1 MALCGAFPA
10 AQMKPLAALLIGLLF
25 HFDWRVPA
33 LALPA
38 LPWVGFAL
46 LWVGF
51 ALALPALPWVGFAL
65 PWVGFA
71 LALWALLWLG
81 WALAWVGFALPWVGC
96 WVLGVFGVGCLGCW
110 VFGVLGAW
118 GGVGCRSG
126 CPLWLGEASEGRA
139 REGAPRGEGERRPEA
154 FRALPSEGRAREGA
168 RRGEGERRPEG
179 VRASPEF
186 LRTRGLECWGLGVAF
201 GFVGRSAWLCLL
213 WLAGE

>member
-1 MALCGAFPA
+1 
-10 AQMKPLAALLIGLLF
+10 MKPLAALLIGLLF

-126 CPLWLGEASEGRA
+126 CPLWLGSSPLGRA
-139 REGAPRGEGERRPEA
+139 SVGRP
-154 FRALPSEGRAREGA
+154 S
-168 RRGEGERRPEG
+168 G
-179 VRASPEF
+179 VRAS
-186 LRTRGLECWGLGVAF
+186 LGF
-201 GFVGRSAWLCLL
+201 GFQGIASARSGCGRGRVGCSGFARLR
-213 WLAGE
+213 G

>member
-1 MALCGAFPA
+1 MGLWLWLSVGLFPMLRLILWLLSGLLSLTGACLLWLCLLCLGWGLLCFGWG
-10 AQMKPLAALLIGLLF
+10 LLWLCLLCLGWALLCLG
-25 HFDWRVPA
+25 W
-33 LALPA
+33 
-38 LPWVGFAL
+38 AL
-46 LWVGF
+46 LCLG
-51 ALALPALPWVGFAL
+51 
-65 PWVGFA
+65 
-71 LALWALLWLG
+71 WALLWLCLLCLG
-81 WALAWVGFALPWVGC
+81 WALLCLGWGFALPWVGC

-179 VRASPEF
+179 VRASP
-186 LRTRGLECWGLGVAF
+186 
-201 GFVGRSAWLCLL
+201 
-213 WLAGE
+213 